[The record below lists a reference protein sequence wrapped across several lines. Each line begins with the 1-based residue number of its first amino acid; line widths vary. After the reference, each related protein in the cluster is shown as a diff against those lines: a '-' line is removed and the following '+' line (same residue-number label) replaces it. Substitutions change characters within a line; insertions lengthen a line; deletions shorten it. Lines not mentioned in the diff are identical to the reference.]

1 MLKTDKTLQDKLA
14 ELKNKIKANSKEA
27 RFADKLV
34 DELLS
39 VKGQLM
45 TEPTLVHLPIKDI
58 EQTLDRGHFKV
69 YKVDA
74 DFVYATKGY
83 KIVVSP
89 TALKGGE
96 NSSLYEWLDAMCHLQ
111 SKVDKNEGTDAEKE
125 TLEAM
130 LYSIDTVCNI
140 PLSAFVD
147 EDYVVELLKGHTSHL
162 QRRLDEMLNS
172 QPSKDDS
179 KANAA
184 FEAEVL
190 QGEKVLEDLKK

>member
-1 MLKTDKTLQDKLA
+1 MLKTDKTLQDKLV

-45 TEPTLVHLPIKDI
+45 IEPTLVHVPIKDI
-58 EQTLDRGHFKV
+58 EQTLGRGHFKV
-69 YKVDA
+69 YKTDA
-74 DFVYATKGY
+74 DFVYTTKGY

-96 NSSLYEWLDAMCHLQ
+96 NSSLYEWMDAMCYLQ
-111 SKVDKNEGTDAEKE
+111 SKVDKNEAEDVEE
-125 TLEAM
+125 TTLQAM
-130 LYSIDTVCNI
+130 LHSVDTICNI

-147 EDYVVELLKGHTSHL
+147 ENNVIELLKL
-162 QRRLDEMLNS
+162 QTNFMQKRLDEIINS
-172 QPSKDDS
+172 QVEKDDN

-184 FEAEVL
+184 FEAEIL